1 MLEALFGADM
11 PLAVRFFLAF
21 LIVLGLIGATAWAVR
36 RFGAGRLGGAGA
48 RARSPDSP
56 SSTTLASTCAGGS
69 FSSAATTS
77 STWC

>member
-36 RFGAGRLGGAGA
+36 RLPKMADRID
-48 RARSPDSP
+48 RVP
-56 SSTTLASTCAGGS
+56 STYRVGLSRP
-69 FSSAATTS
+69 
-77 STWC
+77 